1 MNQFDAL
8 STNPEIQDFFGR
20 DRYHFV
26 NVMSE
31 NEQPTYEFRFPTSN
45 FDINYVEHM
54 IRTLSKIY
62 EFSKVARVPAR
73 GKIDYEKLF
82 GTAIYTYWMNNA
94 LTYARVDDL
103 GSRPAESVNLPW
115 RFNPEKMRNEY

>member
-1 MNQFDAL
+1 MNDFNRL
-8 STNPEIQDFFGR
+8 STNPEIQSFFGR

-73 GKIDYEKLF
+73 GKIEYEKLF

-94 LTYARVDDL
+94 LTYARIGDL
-103 GSRPAESVNLPW
+103 GSSPEGSVNLPW
-115 RFNPEKMRNEY
+115 RFDPEKMRNEY